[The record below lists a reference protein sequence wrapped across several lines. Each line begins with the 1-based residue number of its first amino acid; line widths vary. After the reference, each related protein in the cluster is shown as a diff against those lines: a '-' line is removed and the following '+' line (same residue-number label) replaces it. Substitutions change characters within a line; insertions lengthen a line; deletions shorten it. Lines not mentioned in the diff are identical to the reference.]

1 MQVWEIRHQS
11 KILTDYISTKVQ
23 IIKTAV
29 QERRT
34 VNNKT
39 DWKKVKYPCMYWIN
53 ISLNRPWRCV

>member
-1 MQVWEIRHQS
+1 MQAWEIRHQS

-39 DWKKVKYPCMYWIN
+39 DWKKVKYP
-53 ISLNRPWRCV
+53 